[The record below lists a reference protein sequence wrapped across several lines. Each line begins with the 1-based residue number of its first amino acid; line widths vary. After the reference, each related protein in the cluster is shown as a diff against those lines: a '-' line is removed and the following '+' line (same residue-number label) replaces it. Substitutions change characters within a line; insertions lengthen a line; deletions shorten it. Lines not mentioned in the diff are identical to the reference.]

1 MASAS
6 DPPPPPATAPPLSGA
21 LEQRVA
27 AAYERLSPNEK
38 RLADLV
44 QEFPHLLVTHSA
56 TELTERAGVSKAA
69 GTRFFRR
76 LGFENFEEARKL
88 VRDARAWG
96 SPVYLDDRET
106 GPSRALEA
114 HLRKDVDNLV
124 RTIESLPSEEIAVIA
139 RALAN
144 ARRVRIFGLRNSH
157 IFATYLRWQLIMLRD
172 RVVVAPGAGETA
184 AEYLGDLGEE
194 DVAVVVAIRR
204 RPPAIERWLTAMR
217 KSRARVL
224 LVTDRSGQALRDKAT
239 WTIACDVRSTALFD
253 SYVSVLSVLNL
264 LSSLVASQL
273 GAEGRRRLRRI
284 EQMHGE
290 LGDL

>member
-1 MASAS
+1 MPPAKFESAQRSAS
-6 DPPPPPATAPPLSGA
+6 GSS
-21 LEQRVA
+21 LEQRISG
-27 AAYERLSPNEK
+27 AYARLSPNEK

-96 SPVYLDDRET
+96 SPIYLDDRESR
-106 GPSRALEA
+106 PSGQMEA
-114 HLRKDVDNLV
+114 HIRKDVDNLV
-124 RTIESLPSEEIAVIA
+124 RTIESLPSDQVSAIA
-139 RALAN
+139 RAVAR

-157 IFATYLRWQLIMLRD
+157 IMATYLRWQLIMVRD
-172 RVVVAPGAGETA
+172 RVMLAPGAGETV
-184 AEYLGDLGEE
+184 AEYLADLGEE
-194 DVAVVVAIRR
+194 DVAVIVAIRR
-204 RPPAIERWLTAMR
+204 RPPAVDRWLTTI
-217 KSRARVL
+217 ARSGARIL
-224 LVTDRSGQALRDKAT
+224 LITDRSGQGLRPQAT

-264 LSSLVASQL
+264 LSSMVAAQL
-273 GAEGRRRLRRI
+273 GAEGRAKLRRI
-284 EQMHGE
+284 EQAHAD